1 MEQKDDDR
9 ETGKTKRDRQGGAR
23 GYREVFSLQ
32 QTQARRDTMRT
43 APREKTALL
52 LGETSRQLEWREEQ
66 QCGRV
71 KVAVAVFLA
80 ALYLYARF
88 IYTHHSHSHAISRVS
103 QCTTRNLHA
112 NLSFLDAASPI
123 ARAEFV
129 ERRDRLAAALAAHH
143 PDVAAYVL
151 EPGYAFQY
159 YGNISQRDWEPWEP
173 EERPMLMVV
182 LPWTNTTTTTNEQH
196 QVKARTVFLAPSF
209 EVGRVRMLGIP
220 ATEEQL
226 EVIGWEEHWNP
237 YATLLASGVFASA
250 PRTPP
255 GHVKLMVDDEMRD
268 YIVRGLDANGFE
280 TVGLT
285 REVEAVRQT
294 KSAAEVDA
302 LRAVNTGT
310 VEAVRAMRPCLVPGL
325 VEHEVMGVLDAAL
338 ASIGFESFFDIVLFE
353 ENGALP
359 HGGFVTGAKV
369 LKEESVVLID
379 VGAHYLGYSSDICRS
394 FFIPTWHDLS
404 LWTRLVSLATFSSGR
419 WASRP
424 VSDPSLYAEKLKVW
438 DIVLEAQTESAK
450 MIKPNNSAASVD
462 IAARKVIAHAGYG
475 DMFTHRVGH
484 GIGIKAHESPYLNK
498 GNHETLLKP
507 GMTFTSEP
515 GIYMLNKFGVR
526 HEDIYLVREDGE
538 AELLTGQRARSP
550 WEP

>member
-1 MEQKDDDR
+1 M
-9 ETGKTKRDRQGGAR
+9 
-23 GYREVFSLQ
+23 
-32 QTQARRDTMRT
+32 MRT
-43 APREKTALL
+43 AAREKTALL
-52 LGETSRQLEWREEQ
+52 LGETGGASGQWRDREQ
-66 QCGRV
+66 SGRKGQDWSRV
-71 KVAVAVFLA
+71 KVVVAVLLAA
-80 ALYLYARF
+80 ALYARLV
-88 IYTHHSHSHAISRVS
+88 YTHHSHSHTVSRVS
-103 QCTTRNLHA
+103 QCTNRNLHA

-123 ARAEFV
+123 AAGEFI

-182 LPWTNTTTTTNEQH
+182 LPSTNANNTTTTTVSEH

-220 ATEEQL
+220 AAEDEL
-226 EVIGWEEHWNP
+226 EVVGWEEHWDP
-237 YATLLASGVFASA
+237 YATLLESGVFASA
-250 PRTPP
+250 PRTPA
-255 GHVKLMVDDEMRD
+255 GDVKLMVDDEIRD

-280 TVGLT
+280 TVGLS

-294 KSAAEVDA
+294 KTAAEVEA

-325 VEHEVMGVLDAAL
+325 IEDEVMGVLDAAL
-338 ASIGFESFFDIVLFE
+338 ESIGFERFFDIVLFE

-359 HGGFVTGAKV
+359 HGGFVTGGKV
-369 LKEESVVLID
+369 LREESVVLID

-394 FFIPTWHDLS
+394 FFIPTWHELS
-404 LWTRLVSLATFSSGR
+404 LWTRLVSLATFSSGH
-419 WASRP
+419 WASQP
-424 VSDPSLYAEKLKVW
+424 VSDPDLYAEKLKVW

-450 MIKPNNSAASVD
+450 MFKPNNSAASVD
-462 IAARKVIAHAGYG
+462 IAARKVITVAGYG

-498 GNHETLLKP
+498 GNHATLLKP

-515 GIYMLNKFGVR
+515 GIYILNKFGVR